1 MGLLSVLSVGKKKVA
16 SYYITQSEGK
26 KDNVHGAEIP
36 MKKDRTFLVLRFVGI
51 CQFKFSG
58 KPWQDK
64 LAQGT
69 YVHALARAG
78 AQWIKKPQ

>member
-1 MGLLSVLSVGKKKVA
+1 MP
-16 SYYITQSEGK
+16 
-26 KDNVHGAEIP
+26 GAQIP

-51 CQFKFSG
+51 CQCKFSE

-69 YVHALARAG
+69 YVHALPLVG
-78 AQWIKKPQ
+78 AQWIKNPQ

>member
-1 MGLLSVLSVGKKKVA
+1 VR
-16 SYYITQSEGK
+16 
-26 KDNVHGAEIP
+26 GAEIP
-36 MKKDRTFLVLRFVGI
+36 MKKGRTFHVMRFVGI
-51 CQFKFSG
+51 CQCKFSG

-69 YVHALARAG
+69 YVQALARAG

>member
-1 MGLLSVLSVGKKKVA
+1 MQEKLEKIEL
-16 SYYITQSEGK
+16 
-26 KDNVHGAEIP
+26 
-36 MKKDRTFLVLRFVGI
+36 FLYVLRFMGI
-51 CQFKFSG
+51 CQFKFSE

-78 AQWIKKPQ
+78 AHSGSKTSIKKSHLNCHNFTRYSIRSK